1 MSDDDFQS
9 EATNT
14 TASDTLNGGSTSMRN
29 TTADEYKNGNR

>member
-14 TASDTLNGGSTSMRN
+14 TASDTLNGGSTSIRN
-29 TTADEYKNGNR
+29 SAADEYNQGNR